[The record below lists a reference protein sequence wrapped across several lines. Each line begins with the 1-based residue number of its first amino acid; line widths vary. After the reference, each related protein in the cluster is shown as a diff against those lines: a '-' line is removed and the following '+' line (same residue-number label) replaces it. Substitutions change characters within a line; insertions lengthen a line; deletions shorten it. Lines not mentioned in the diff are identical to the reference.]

1 MGIRGLM
8 SFVEDHS
15 NEFFTDLKLRDTKI
29 VIDGYALFHRLSFN
43 SNLELRYGGDYDSF
57 ADIVQKF
64 FESLFA
70 CNICPYVVL
79 DGGCDISDKKLTTLK
94 DRARE
99 KIQMAHSLSVGGS
112 GYVCPLL
119 IREVFIQVL
128 IKLQVCFVQCFSE
141 ADRDIMTLANHWNCP
156 VLSSDSDFCI
166 FDLKTGFC
174 PLNSFQWRNINT
186 IKGTQNY
193 IPAKCFSLDA
203 FCHHFSN
210 MNKAL
215 LPLFAV
221 LCGNDHI
228 NLPIME
234 TFLSKA
240 CLPLGA
246 TSPKGRRHHR
256 ILGLLNWLSHFA
268 NPTEA
273 LDNVLKYLP
282 KKDRENVKELLC
294 CSMEEYQQ
302 SQVKLQDFF
311 QCGTYV
317 CPDALN
323 LGLPEWVLVALAKG
337 QLSPFISDAL
347 VLRRTILHTQVEN
360 MQQPNAH
367 RISQPIRQIIYGLLL
382 NASPHLDK
390 TSRNALPP
398 QPLAFSEV
406 ERINKNIKTSIID
419 AVELAKDHSDLSKLT
434 ELSLRR
440 RQMLLLETLKV
451 KQTILE
457 PIPASLKLPI
467 AVSCYWLQHTE
478 TKTKLHHLQSL
489 LLAMLVGPLTAIINS
504 PGKEELQEDGAKM
517 LYAEFQRVKV
527 QTRLGT
533 RLDLDTAHIFCQW
546 QSCLQMG
553 MYLNQLLST
562 PLPEPDLTRPSAFN
576 TLNEDI
582 WRHTKYGGTLYISRL
597 YSGSLVHGLCQQ
609 LLASTSVESLL
620 SMCPEAKQLYEH
632 LFNATR
638 SYAPTEIFLPKGKSN
653 SKKKR
658 QKKQNTSC
666 SKNRGRTTAHTKCWY
681 QGNNRFGL
689 LMVENLEEHSEASD
703 LE

>member
-15 NEFFTDLKLRDTKI
+15 NEFFTDLKVRDTKI
-29 VIDGYALFHRLSFN
+29 VIDGYALFHRLCFN

-57 ADIVQKF
+57 ADVVQKF

-79 DGGCDISDKKLTTLK
+79 DGGCDISDKKLKTLK

-99 KIQMAHSLSVGGS
+99 KIQMAHSLSVGGG

-174 PLNSFQWRNINT
+174 PLNSFQWRNVST
-186 IKGTQNY
+186 IKGTGDCY
-193 IPAKCFSLDA
+193 IPAKCFSIDA
-203 FCHHFSN
+203 LCRHFSN

-228 NLPIME
+228 NLPIMD
-234 TFLSKA
+234 TFLSKVR
-240 CLPLGA
+240 LPLGA
-246 TSPKGRRHHR
+246 TSSKGRRHHR
-256 ILGLLNWLSHFA
+256 VLGLLNWLSHFA

-282 KKDRENVKELLC
+282 KKDRENVKEILC

-302 SQVKLQDFF
+302 S
-311 QCGTYV
+311 
-317 CPDALN
+317 
-323 LGLPEWVLVALAKG
+323 
-337 QLSPFISDAL
+337 
-347 VLRRTILHTQVEN
+347 QVEN

-367 RISQPIRQIIYGLLL
+367 RISLPIRQIIYGLLL
-382 NASPHLDK
+382 NASPHLENV
-390 TSRNALPP
+390 SWNALPS
-398 QPLAFSEV
+398 QPPAFSEV
-406 ERINKNIKTSIID
+406 ERINKNIKTSIVN
-419 AVELAKDHSDLSKLT
+419 AVELPKDYSDLSKLT
-434 ELSLRR
+434 ELSLAK
-440 RQMLLLETLKV
+440 RQILLLETLKV

-457 PIPASLKLPI
+457 PIPSSLKLLVS
-467 AVSCYWLQHTE
+467 VSCYWLQHTE
-478 TKTKLHHLQSL
+478 AKAKLHHLQAL
-489 LLAMLVGPLTAIINS
+489 LLGMLMGPLHVIINS
-504 PGKEELQEDGAKM
+504 PDKEDLREDGARM
-517 LYAEFQRVKV
+517 LYEEFQRVKE
-527 QTRLGT
+527 QTRPGT

-546 QSCLQMG
+546 QCCLQMG
-553 MYLNQLLST
+553 MYLNQLLSA
-562 PLPEPDLTRPSAFN
+562 PLPEPDLT
-576 TLNEDI
+576 
-582 WRHTKYGGTLYISRL
+582 RL
-597 YSGSLVHGLCQQ
+597 YSGSLVHGLCRQ
-609 LLASTSVESLL
+609 LLTSTSVESLL

-638 SYAPTEIFLPKGKSN
+638 SYASAELFLPKGKSN

-658 QKKQNTSC
+658 QKKQGTSW
-666 SKNRGRTTAHTKCWY
+666 SKNRVGTTSDTKCWY
-681 QGNNRFGL
+681 EGSNRFGL
-689 LMVENLEEHSEASD
+689 LTVENLEEHIELSE

>member
-15 NEFFTDLKLRDTKI
+15 NEFFTDLKLQDTKI
-29 VIDGYALFHRLSFN
+29 IIDGYALFHRLCFS
-43 SNLELRYGGDYDSF
+43 SNLELQYGGDYDSF
-57 ADIVQKF
+57 ADVVQKF

-94 DRARE
+94 YRARE
-99 KIQMAHSLSVGGS
+99 KIQMAHSLSVGGG

-141 ADRDIMTLANHWNCP
+141 ADRDIMTLANYWNCP

-174 PLNSFQWRNINT
+174 PLNNFQWRNMNT
-186 IKGTQNY
+186 NKGTRDYY

-203 FCHHFSN
+203 LCRHFSN

-221 LCGNDHI
+221 LCGNDHV
-228 NLPIME
+228 NLPIVE
-234 TFLSKA
+234 TFLSKVR
-240 CLPLGA
+240 LPLGG
-246 TSPKGRRHHR
+246 TSSKGKRHHR
-256 ILGLLNWLSHFA
+256 VLGLLNWLSHFA
-268 NPTEA
+268 DPTEA
-273 LDNVLKYLP
+273 LDSVLKYLP
-282 KKDRENVKELLC
+282 KKDQENVKKLLC

-311 QCGTYV
+311 QYGTYA

-360 MQQPNAH
+360 MQRPNAH
-367 RISQPIRQIIYGLLL
+367 RISLPIRKIIYGLLL
-382 NASPHLDK
+382 NAAPHLENIW
-390 TSRNALPP
+390 NASPP
-398 QPLAFSEV
+398 QSLAFSEV
-406 ERINKNIKTSIID
+406 ERINKNIKTSI
-419 AVELAKDHSDLSKLT
+419 
-434 ELSLRR
+434 LSLAR
-440 RQMLLLETLKV
+440 RQILLLETLKV
-451 KQTILE
+451 KQCILD
-457 PIPASLKLPI
+457 PIPDSLKLPI
-467 AVSCYWLQHTE
+467 AISCYWLQHME
-478 TKTKLHHLQSL
+478 ARAKLHHVQAL
-489 LLAMLVGPLTAIINS
+489 LLGMLTGPLHAMIYSPEKEVLRENS
-504 PGKEELQEDGAKM
+504 GAKM
-517 LYAEFQRVKV
+517 LYEEFQRVKA
-527 QTRLGT
+527 QAQPGPRLE
-533 RLDLDTAHIFCQW
+533 LDTAHVFCQW

-553 MYLNQLLST
+553 VYLNQLLST
-562 PLPEPDLTRPSAFN
+562 PLPEPDLTR
-576 TLNEDI
+576 
-582 WRHTKYGGTLYISRL
+582 L
-597 YSGSLVHGLCQQ
+597 YSGSLVHGLYQQ
-609 LLASTSVESLL
+609 LLMEASAEVFLSL
-620 SMCPEAKQLYEH
+620 CPEAKQLYER
-632 LFNATR
+632 LFDAMR
-638 SYAPTEIFLPKGKSN
+638 SCAPAELFLPKGKSN

-658 QKKQNTSC
+658 QKKHGTSW
-666 SKNRGRTTAHTKCWY
+666 SKTRVGTTSDTRRWY
-681 QGNNRFGL
+681 EGSNRFGL
-689 LMVENLEEHSEASD
+689 LMAENLEEHIEASE

>member
-29 VIDGYALFHRLSFN
+29 VIDGYALFHRLCFN

-57 ADIVQKF
+57 ADVVQKF

-99 KIQMAHSLSVGGS
+99 KIQMAHSLSVGGG

-119 IREVFIQVL
+119 IREVFIQIL

-141 ADRDIMTLANHWNCP
+141 ADQDIMTLANHWNCP

-174 PLNSFQWRNINT
+174 PLNSFQWRNMNA
-186 IKGTQNY
+186 IKGTKNYY

-215 LPLFAV
+215 VPLFAV

-228 NLPIME
+228 NLPIVE
-234 TFLSKA
+234 TFLSKV
-240 CLPLGA
+240 CPPLRA
-246 TSPKGRRHHR
+246 TSSKGRRHHR
-256 ILGLLNWLSHFA
+256 VLRLLNWLSHFPD
-268 NPTEA
+268 PTEA
-273 LDNVLKYLP
+273 LDNILKHLP

-294 CSMEEYQQ
+294 CSMAEYQQ
-302 SQVKLQDFF
+302 SQVKLQNFF
-311 QCGTYV
+311 QDGTFICQV
-317 CPDALN
+317 AMN

-360 MQQPNAH
+360 MQRPNAH
-367 RISQPIRQIIYGLLL
+367 RVAQPIRQIIYGLLL
-382 NASPHLDK
+382 NASSHPENM
-390 TSRNALPP
+390 SPNALPS
-398 QPLAFSEV
+398 QPLAFCEV
-406 ERINKNIKTSIID
+406 ERINKNIKTSIVD
-419 AVELAKDHSDLSKLT
+419 AVELPKDYTDLTKLT
-434 ELSLRR
+434 KLSLVR

-457 PIPASLKLPI
+457 PIPPSLKLPI

-478 TKTKLHHLQSL
+478 TKAKLYHLQAL
-489 LLAMLVGPLTAIINS
+489 LLGMLMGPLHAMINS
-504 PGKEELQEDGAKM
+504 SDKEDLREGGAKM
-517 LYAEFQRVKV
+517 LYEDFQREKEPPR
-527 QTRLGT
+527 QGLS
-533 RLDLDTAHIFCQW
+533 LDLDTAHIFCQW
-546 QSCLQMG
+546 QCCLQMG

-562 PLPEPDLTRPSAFN
+562 PLPEPDLTR
-576 TLNEDI
+576 
-582 WRHTKYGGTLYISRL
+582 LYN
-597 YSGSLVHGLCQQ
+597 GSLVHGLCRQ
-609 LLASTSVESLL
+609 LLASTSVEGLL
-620 SMCPEAKQLYEH
+620 NTCPEAKQLYEN

-638 SYAPTEIFLPKGKSN
+638 SYAPAELFLPKGTLIQQTNDIKSAT
-653 SKKKR
+653 KCI
-658 QKKQNTSC
+658 C
-666 SKNRGRTTAHTKCWY
+666 SK
-681 QGNNRFGL
+681 GNIL
-689 LMVENLEEHSEASD
+689 LVDYRVGKNDVTSFPIQ
-703 LE
+703 

>member
-8 SFVEDHS
+8 SFVEDHC

-29 VIDGYALFHRLSFN
+29 IIDGYALFHRLCFN

-57 ADIVQKF
+57 ADVVQNF
-64 FESLFA
+64 FESLFS

-99 KIQMAHSLSVGGS
+99 KIQMAHSLSVGG
-112 GYVCPLL
+112 GGFVCPLL

-166 FDLKTGFC
+166 FDLKAGFC
-174 PLNSFQWRNINT
+174 PLNSFQWRNLNT
-186 IKGTQNY
+186 IKGTQDFY

-203 FCHHFSN
+203 LCHYFSN

-234 TFLSKA
+234 TFLNKA
-240 CLPLGA
+240 RLPLGA
-246 TSPKGRRHHR
+246 ASSKGRRHQR
-256 ILGLLNWLSHFA
+256 VLGLLNWLSHFA
-268 NPTEA
+268 EPTEA

-282 KKDRENVKELLC
+282 KKDRENIKELLC

-302 SQVKLQDFF
+302 SPVKLQDFF
-311 QCGTYV
+311 QCGTYA
-317 CPDALN
+317 CPEALN
-323 LGLPEWVLVALAKG
+323 LGLPAWVLEALAKG
-337 QLSPFISDAL
+337 ELSPFISDAL

-367 RISQPIRQIIYGLLL
+367 KISLPIRQVIYGLLL
-382 NASPHLDK
+382 NVSRHLENVALNVSPP
-390 TSRNALPP
+390 RPV
-398 QPLAFSEV
+398 AFSEV
-406 ERINKNIKTSIID
+406 ERINKNIKTSAVD
-419 AVELAKDHSDLSKLT
+419 AIELPKDGSDLSKLA
-434 ELSLRR
+434 ELSLAK
-440 RQMLLLETLKV
+440 RQILLLETLKV
-451 KQTILE
+451 KQTILD
-457 PIPASLKLPI
+457 PVPTSLKLPI
-467 AVSCYWLQHTE
+467 AVSCYWLQHME
-478 TKTKLHHLQSL
+478 AKAKVHHLQAL
-489 LLAMLVGPLTAIINS
+489 LLGMLVGPLHAMINS
-504 PGKEELQEDGAKM
+504 TEKEDLREDGAKR
-517 LYAEFQRVKV
+517 LCEEFQRVKE

-546 QSCLQMG
+546 QCCLQMG
-553 MYLNQLLST
+553 VYLNQLLST
-562 PLPEPDLTRPSAFN
+562 PLPEPDLTR
-576 TLNEDI
+576 
-582 WRHTKYGGTLYISRL
+582 L
-597 YSGSLVHGLCQQ
+597 YSGSLVHGLCRQ
-609 LLASTSVESLL
+609 LLTSTSVESLL
-620 SMCPEAKQLYEH
+620 SVCPAAKQLYEH

-638 SYAPTEIFLPKGKSN
+638 AYAPAELFLPKSKSN

-658 QKKQNTSC
+658 QKKQGTSQ
-666 SKNRGRTTAHTKCWY
+666 SKSRVVTTSNSRHWY
-681 QGNNRFGL
+681 EGNNRFGV
-689 LMVENLEEHSEASD
+689 LMVEDMEEHTEASK